1 MRQVLLALV
10 AAFVLG
16 VAAILALG
24 LVVLA
29 FVFLSPGE
37 PTPPKAPPLLPGP
50 PAFPLNPF
58 TPSPPTVPR
67 PKPCPGP
74 GPCPR
79 DSGAPVGAD
88 EGDEVKHALFV
99 PSEIRKLCRNPDGS
113 CVQCSISM
121 CGYDQNYPE
130 ASMLL
135 WDSDYGKAERG
146 GGWPERTSKYAQA
159 RGMRC
164 FNITGNEVYD
174 WMKWACATGRGC
186 AIGAGGSHFQTLV
199 GYDPATQTWYVCN
212 NNSTD
217 KIDVYND
224 AAFRRLHEASGK
236 WVVILDVPP
245 RPARPWQYVDWW
257 TPPIRSAGDGANY
270 PEPRQLH

>member
-1 MRQVLLALV
+1 MWKWLLLLFVLLAG
-10 AAFVLG
+10 AF
-16 VAAILALG
+16 
-24 LVVLA
+24 VVLA
-29 FVFLSPGE
+29 ALVALLYFSPD
-37 PTPPKAPPLLPGP
+37 PP
-50 PAFPLNPF
+50 PATFPAPVPAPAPLIPK
-58 TPSPPTVPR
+58 PKPR
-67 PKPCPGP
+67 PRPWDAC
-74 GPCPR
+74 
-79 DSGAPVGAD
+79 GAPVGAD
-88 EGDEVKHALFV
+88 EGDEKAHALFV
-99 PSEIRKLCRNPDGS
+99 PSGIRKFCRNPDGS

-135 WDSDYGKAERG
+135 WDTDYGKAERG
-146 GGWPERTSKYAQA
+146 GGWPERTSKYAQS

-186 AIGAGGSHFQTLV
+186 AIGAGSAHFQTLV
-199 GYDPATQTWYVCN
+199 GYDPKTQTWYVCN

-245 RPARPWQYVDWW
+245 RPSMPWEYKEWW
-257 TPPIRSAGDGANY
+257 K
-270 PEPRQLH
+270 

>member
-1 MRQVLLALV
+1 
-10 AAFVLG
+10 
-16 VAAILALG
+16 
-24 LVVLA
+24 
-29 FVFLSPGE
+29 
-37 PTPPKAPPLLPGP
+37 
-50 PAFPLNPF
+50 
-58 TPSPPTVPR
+58 
-67 PKPCPGP
+67 
-74 GPCPR
+74 
-79 DSGAPVGAD
+79 
-88 EGDEVKHALFV
+88 V
-99 PSEIRKLCRNPDGS
+99 PSAIRRFCRNPDGS

-130 ASMLL
+130 ASQLL
-135 WDSDYGKAERG
+135 WDTEYGKAERG
-146 GGWPERTSKYAQA
+146 GGWPERTSRYAQA

-199 GYDPATQTWYVCN
+199 GHDPSTNTWYVCN

-217 KIDVYND
+217 KIDVYSD

-245 RPARPWQYVDWW
+245 RPGMPWQHVEWW
-257 TPPIRSAGDGANY
+257 K
-270 PEPRQLH
+270 